1 MAKIVIDAGH
11 GGKDP
16 GAIGPNG
23 LQEKD
28 VNLAVAITAAAI
40 LQNAGIKTKLTRDR
54 DIFVELQ
61 DRCQIANSFG
71 ADYFVSIHCNSFT
84 SPTAHGIETY
94 CYKFGGKGEAL
105 AKAIQN
111 ELIAVT
117 ALTSRGVKA
126 ANFAV
131 LRETKMP
138 AVLVEMA
145 FISNP
150 EEEKLLASTEFQD
163 KCALAIAKGIGKVLN
178 IQVNLIPKPSTDK
191 TGNTLYK
198 VIAGSFSDR
207 ANAEAQVEH
216 LKKAGFDAWIL
227 SVNK

>member
-1 MAKIVIDAGH
+1 VKIMIDAGH

-16 GAIGPNG
+16 GAIGPTG
-23 LQEKD
+23 LREKD
-28 VNLAVAITAAAI
+28 VNLPVATKIAELLKAAGVLVRMTRSSDDYVELKDRAAA
-40 LQNAGIKTKLTRDR
+40 
-54 DIFVELQ
+54 
-61 DRCQIANSFG
+61 ANNWG

-84 SPTAHGIETY
+84 SPTAHGTETY

-117 ALTSRGVKA
+117 NRTSRGVKEG
-126 ANFAV
+126 NFYV

-138 AVLVEMA
+138 AVLTEMA

-178 IQVNLIPKPSTDK
+178 IQVNPIPKPESTDK
-191 TGNTLYK
+191 TGNALYR

-207 ANAEAQVEH
+207 ANAEAQVER
-216 LKKAGFDAWIL
+216 LKKAGFEAWIM
-227 SVNK
+227 SEKK